1 MKKNPSLNYV
11 TGRKERIA
19 YCLFFLGQNIL
30 WGYAGYVETFLTDV
44 GIAAGTAAMILVIP
58 KLWDAV
64 NDVIFGYL
72 MDRHTFKNGQK
83 FIPWVR
89 VGTAAIGITTVTMFA
104 VPASLNQAAKV
115 AWFLVAYILFDMSYT
130 ILDTPAFALTTVMT
144 SDARSGP
151 PSLPAVSSGPW

>member
-1 MKKNPSLNYV
+1 MAKQQNLNFV
-11 TGRKERIA
+11 THKKERAA

-72 MDRHTFKNGQK
+72 IDRHTFKNGQK

-89 VGTAAIGITTVTMFA
+89 IGISAIGITTVTLFA
-104 VPASLNQAAKV
+104 IPASLPQTAK
-115 AWFLVAYILFDMSYT
+115 AIWF
-130 ILDTPAFALTTVMT
+130 
-144 SDARSGP
+144 
-151 PSLPAVSSGPW
+151 W